1 MASHFEPRS
10 GGVQWSYSGMSATWQ
25 VPPPNT
31 VTNPVLV
38 LTQRGTCVL
47 GIPWRP

>member
-25 VPPPNT
+25 APSPNT

-38 LTQRGTCVL
+38 LTQRGTFVL
-47 GIPWRP
+47 GRPRRP